1 MIFYINDQRINV
13 YHLYQSVNQQYIN
26 MNPAF
31 TVSGDRLFTVGHKR
45 EELRKTHITNLI
57 KTGYN

>member
-13 YHLYQSVNQQYIN
+13 YHLHQSVNQQYIN
-26 MNPAF
+26 TNPVF
-31 TVSGDRLFTVGHKR
+31 EVSGDRLFTMGHKR
-45 EELRKTHITNLI
+45 EELCKTHINNLI